1 MCSRLPLRDNEAQE
15 LGGAL
20 GEVEA
25 AVDAAARRGG
35 AALVHCHE
43 GRSRSVALVLGYLM
57 RRRGL
62 TLRAALERVRCGE
75 VLPLHVW
82 WLRRGSSAAL
92 LQRWLPPC
100 CWIRAPCMAARRRL
114 PAA

>member
-1 MCSRLPLRDNEAQE
+1 VCSRLPLRDNEAQE

-62 TLRAALERVRCGE
+62 TLRAALERVRCG
-75 VLPLHVW
+75 
-82 WLRRGSSAAL
+82 GGAASACVVHPG
-92 LQRWLPPC
+92 WLPPC
-100 CWIRAPCMAARRRL
+100 CWIRAPCAAARRRL